1 MFGEQRLK
9 AVLDRCAPEEDP
21 KGIISRI
28 SMAVKDFSV
37 KKGAVQTDDITMLCV
52 RALCRK
58 EGNERYMLEK
68 QVPAG
73 MEYMDGVLEALRE
86 YLEEVNCPKKTA
98 LHLEIA
104 LEELFTN
111 IASYAYGG
119 EPGPVRV
126 YCGLE
131 GGELVLEVEDKGI
144 SFNPLDREA
153 PDLQLPLEERP
164 VGGLGIYMVRQFA
177 DSVEYQY
184 RDGCNI
190 LRLKICI
197 RP

>member
-1 MFGEQRLK
+1 M
-9 AVLDRCAPEEDP
+9 
-21 KGIISRI
+21 
-28 SMAVKDFSV
+28 
-37 KKGAVQTDDITMLCV
+37 
-52 RALCRK
+52 
-58 EGNERYMLEK
+58 
-68 QVPAG
+68 PAG

-153 PDLQLPLEERP
+153 PDLQLPL
-164 VGGLGIYMVRQFA
+164 VRQFA

-190 LRLKICI
+190 LRLKKCI

>member
-1 MFGEQRLK
+1 
-9 AVLDRCAPEEDP
+9 
-21 KGIISRI
+21 
-28 SMAVKDFSV
+28 
-37 KKGAVQTDDITMLCV
+37 
-52 RALCRK
+52 
-58 EGNERYMLEK
+58 MLEK
-68 QVPAG
+68 RVPAG

-131 GGELVLEVEDKGI
+131 GRELVLEVEDKGI

-153 PDLQLPLEERP
+153 PDLQLPWRNALW
-164 VGGLGIYMVRQFA
+164 GIGNLYGEAVCGQR
-177 DSVEYQY
+177 
-184 RDGCNI
+184 
-190 LRLKICI
+190 
-197 RP
+197 

>member
-1 MFGEQRLK
+1 M
-9 AVLDRCAPEEDP
+9 
-21 KGIISRI
+21 
-28 SMAVKDFSV
+28 
-37 KKGAVQTDDITMLCV
+37 
-52 RALCRK
+52 
-58 EGNERYMLEK
+58 
-68 QVPAG
+68 PAG

-131 GGELVLEVEDKGI
+131 GGGRELEVEDKGI
-144 SFNPLDREA
+144 LILLTGRRRIYSFPWRNALWGDWES
-153 PDLQLPLEERP
+153 
-164 VGGLGIYMVRQFA
+164 IW
-177 DSVEYQY
+177 
-184 RDGCNI
+184 
-190 LRLKICI
+190 
-197 RP
+197 

>member
-1 MFGEQRLK
+1 M
-9 AVLDRCAPEEDP
+9 EE
-21 KGIISRI
+21 KG
-28 SMAVKDFSV
+28 
-37 KKGAVQTDDITMLCV
+37 T
-52 RALCRK
+52 
-58 EGNERYMLEK
+58 
-68 QVPAG
+68 
-73 MEYMDGVLEALRE
+73 
-86 YLEEVNCPKKTA
+86 
-98 LHLEIA
+98 
-104 LEELFTN
+104 
-111 IASYAYGG
+111 
-119 EPGPVRV
+119 
-126 YCGLE
+126 
-131 GGELVLEVEDKGI
+131 

>member
-1 MFGEQRLK
+1 MSIWK
-9 AVLDRCAPEEDP
+9 
-21 KGIISRI
+21 
-28 SMAVKDFSV
+28 
-37 KKGAVQTDDITMLCV
+37 
-52 RALCRK
+52 
-58 EGNERYMLEK
+58 
-68 QVPAG
+68 
-73 MEYMDGVLEALRE
+73 
-86 YLEEVNCPKKTA
+86 KKTA

-119 EPGPVRV
+119 ELGPVRV

-131 GGELVLEVEDKGI
+131 GRELVLEVEDKGI

-190 LRLKICI
+190 LRLKKCI

>member
-1 MFGEQRLK
+1 M
-9 AVLDRCAPEEDP
+9 
-21 KGIISRI
+21 
-28 SMAVKDFSV
+28 
-37 KKGAVQTDDITMLCV
+37 
-52 RALCRK
+52 
-58 EGNERYMLEK
+58 
-68 QVPAG
+68 PAG
-73 MEYMDGVLEALRE
+73 IEYMDGVLEALRE